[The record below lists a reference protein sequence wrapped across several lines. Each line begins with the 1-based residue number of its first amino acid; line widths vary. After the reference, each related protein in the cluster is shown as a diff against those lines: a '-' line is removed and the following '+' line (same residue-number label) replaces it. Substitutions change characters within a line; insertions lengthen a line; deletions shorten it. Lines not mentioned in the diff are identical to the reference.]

1 MGELS
6 KKPLLGVKPAW
17 LVIEERNMDLTKAIW
32 ERTMQET
39 KTLADYRLMVIWSTE
54 IVMNYNMLLA
64 LDKTTKTLG
73 EQHCFTE
80 QT

>member
-32 ERTMQET
+32 ERAMQET
-39 KTLADYRLMVIWSTE
+39 KTLADYRLMVIWATE

-73 EQHCFTE
+73 E
-80 QT
+80 

>member
-17 LVIEERNMDLTKAIW
+17 LEIEERNMDLTKAIW
-32 ERTMQET
+32 ERAMQET
-39 KTLADYRLMVIWSTE
+39 KTLADYRLMVIWATE

-73 EQHCFTE
+73 E
-80 QT
+80 

>member
-1 MGELS
+1 MEELS

-32 ERTMQET
+32 ERAMQET
-39 KTLADYRLMVIWSTE
+39 KTLADYRLMVIWATE

-73 EQHCFTE
+73 E
-80 QT
+80 

>member
-6 KKPLLGVKPAW
+6 KKPLFGVKPAW

-39 KTLADYRLMVIWSTE
+39 KTLADYRLMVIWATE

-73 EQHCFTE
+73 E
-80 QT
+80 

>member
-39 KTLADYRLMVIWSTE
+39 KTLAYYRLMVIWATE

-73 EQHCFTE
+73 E
-80 QT
+80 

>member
-39 KTLADYRLMVIWSTE
+39 KTLADYRLMVIWASE

-73 EQHCFTE
+73 E
-80 QT
+80 